1 MAFSPRSGKVGKGRE
16 CLIVPLS
23 VSESNRHRSRQMTC
37 EASAAEEQGMLRDM
51 NSFRQCETRRVCDAL
66 CLLQTAQV
74 SLTLAVTGLGRG
86 GTGCAM
92 L

>member
-1 MAFSPRSGKVGKGRE
+1 
-16 CLIVPLS
+16 
-23 VSESNRHRSRQMTC
+23 
-37 EASAAEEQGMLRDM
+37 MLRDM
-51 NSFRQCETRRVCDAL
+51 NLFRQCETRRVCDAL